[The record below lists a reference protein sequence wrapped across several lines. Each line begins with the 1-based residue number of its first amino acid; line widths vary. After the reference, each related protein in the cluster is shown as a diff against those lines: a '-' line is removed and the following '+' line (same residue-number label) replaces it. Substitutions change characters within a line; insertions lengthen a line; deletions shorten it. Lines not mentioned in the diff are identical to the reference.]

1 MTPQEAIDRIDRLIG
16 TEKLFIKIS
25 TMGEISH
32 SQNIEALEMAKQ
44 ALEYHI
50 AKTVETIVS
59 NEDVKLGAMT
69 MKAGTKV
76 FKCTNC
82 NSYVSPSHKFCT
94 KCGQALDWSDN

>member
-1 MTPQEAIDRIDRLIG
+1 MTPQEAI
-16 TEKLFIKIS
+16 K
-25 TMGEISH
+25 
-32 SQNIEALEMAKQ
+32 NIEIAIAEVEWEYPMQYAIAFEIAIKALK
-44 ALEYHI
+44 YRI

-94 KCGQALDWSDN
+94 NCGQALDWSDS

>member
-1 MTPQEAIDRIDRLIG
+1 MTPQETIERIELLIG
-16 TEKLFIKIS
+16 SEKLFIKIS

-32 SQNIEALEMAKQ
+32 SQNIEALEMAKR
-44 ALEYHI
+44 AIEFRT
-50 AKTVETIVS
+50 AKKVERIVS
-59 NEDVKLGAMT
+59 DEDVKLGAMT

-94 KCGQALDWSDN
+94 ECGQALDWSED